1 MSIDVKE
8 WARKYLAQYDRHVND
23 GAMDR
28 FAAAV
33 EFHVDLINAVI
44 AEREPAQTEPAAEAG
59 VPEWCVDV
67 AWNWID
73 RRLSGKIGG
82 VGLSRDGGHCE
93 SLSKEIHKAAEAEI
107 ARRVAEAGAER
118 DAWKDT
124 AAQHLRN
131 EEFYRG
137 IVSEIGEQFG
147 IEAKTSDDGSVQDSV
162 LALKVPE
169 LVAALKQQL
178 AAAQAEVERLTRV
191 LREQDEYRLAS
202 EKELARLRDENA
214 RLTRPV
220 EDERSFFASDANN
233 DVSEVVGVLRHRAE
247 RNAREAAEAERDEV
261 ESIVN
266 RFCEDVLAWSKAGQK
281 DDGLPFPL
289 RVRGSSAGEEW
300 TMHNLPLVLASPVAC
315 LKERYRAEKGKV
327 QQ

>member
-1 MSIDVKE
+1 MSVDTKE
-8 WARKYLAQYDRHVND
+8 HLEGRIADSLACGKYLDAAEYITLLAQ
-23 GAMDR
+23 
-28 FAAAV
+28 
-33 EFHVDLINAVI
+33 LIAD
-44 AEREPAQTEPAAEAG
+44 EREAAQPEPAAAG
-59 VPEWCVDV
+59 VPETRMVVPEWFDYTWFTSDV
-67 AWNWID
+67 AA
-73 RRLSGKIGG
+73 LK
-82 VGLSRDGGHCE
+82 VRDAIE
-93 SLSKEIHKAAEAEI
+93 SEI
-107 ARRVAEAGAER
+107 ARRVAEAER
-118 DAWKDT
+118 KFDGWHPPSVNANDT
-124 AAQHLRN
+124 SRIRHL
-131 EEFYRG
+131 E
-137 IVSEIGEQFG
+137 
-147 IEAKTSDDGSVQDSV
+147 
-162 LALKVPE
+162 
-169 LVAALKQQL
+169 QQL
-178 AAAQAEVERLTRV
+178 AASQAESERLTRV

-247 RNAREAAEAERDEV
+247 RNAREAAEAERDEL

-281 DDGLPFPL
+281 DDDLPFPL